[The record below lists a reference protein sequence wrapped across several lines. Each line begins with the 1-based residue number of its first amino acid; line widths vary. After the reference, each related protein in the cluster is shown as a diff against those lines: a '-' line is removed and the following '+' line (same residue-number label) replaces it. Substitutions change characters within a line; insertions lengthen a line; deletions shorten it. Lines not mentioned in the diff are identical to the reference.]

1 MSTESLYSPVNQ
13 SPLTSAQTD
22 MADVL
27 LNLEASGVSL
37 GRPITADPRPITAA
51 NQSKFESA
59 LGAVRAARAARA
71 AGTDLTGGARHFNM
85 RSTTSTA
92 PFMRQYPLVRQHG
105 PFFNDIARITMQPY
119 GREVGGLRTWVYINI
134 YK

>member
-1 MSTESLYSPVNQ
+1 
-13 SPLTSAQTD
+13 

-37 GRPITADPRPITAA
+37 GKPITANPRPITAA
-51 NQSKFESA
+51 NQGKFESA

-71 AGTDLTGGARHFNM
+71 PGTNLTDGALHFNM
-85 RSTTSTA
+85 RSTRSTA

-105 PFFNDIARITMQPY
+105 PFFNDLARITTMPY
-119 GREVGGLRTWVYINI
+119 GREAGGLRTWVYINI
-134 YK
+134 YE